1 MRDKSTVI
9 NIIKYVSSQVKAE
22 VSKTMTLE
30 SEKVSVNVI
39 ENS

>member
-1 MRDKSTVI
+1 MRNKSTVI

-30 SEKVSVNVI
+30 SEKVRVNVI